1 MRHAFI
7 ISRSGSSVR
16 SELLNDLEALGCFD
30 PHVSEVDL
38 RDKSASDLF
47 MSGIISQGAYLAM
60 MHGRS
65 SDYEIP
71 SSACVG
77 CYLSHLAMCR
87 RIALLPQGHLAL
99 VVEADCKLDV
109 PLMNYSIESIENET
123 TLSKNNPHLVIFG
136 GIPVQGCTPGVS
148 DLCGAPNNFTDLPI
162 PGADTVLK
170 PVLAGSIINK
180 THCCLYTISGAAF
193 ILDMFDDGRRPVD
206 VQFDYA
212 LSMLAVRSPAKQIIG
227 KEDDLSF
234 LWWCPKG
241 SWQSLHLSS
250 IQRMCLT
257 CRMKG
262 AGAVVVFVGII
273 FFVFLLGV
281 IIAYRYHNPRS
292 CG

>member
-7 ISRSGSSVR
+7 ISQSGSSVR

-30 PHVSEVDL
+30 PYVGEVDL
-38 RDKSASDLF
+38 RGKSASDLF

-60 MHGRS
+60 MHGTS

-71 SSACVG
+71 SSAGVG

-109 PLMNYSIESIENET
+109 PLMNSSIESIENET
-123 TLSKNNPHLVIFG
+123 TLSKNNPHLVLFG
-136 GIPVQGCTPGVS
+136 GIPVQGCTLGVS
-148 DLCGAPNNFTDLPI
+148 DLCGAPKNYTDLPI
-162 PGADTVLK
+162 PGADTELK
-170 PVLAGSIINK
+170 PVLAGTIINK

-193 ILDMFDDGRRPVD
+193 ILDMFDGRPVD
-206 VQFDYA
+206 VQLDYA
-212 LSMLAVRSPAKQIIG
+212 LSTLAVRSPAKQITG
-227 KEDDLSF
+227 KGDLSF

-241 SWQSLHLSS
+241 SWQFLHLSS
-250 IQRMCLT
+250 IQSTCLT
-257 CRMKG
+257 CRLKG

-281 IIAYRYHNPRS
+281 IIASRRHRS
-292 CG
+292 R